1 MEWHHETSPCRYVF
15 TTGAYQA
22 IISLSVEQNSWIS
35 YVQHDG
41 RVVRAA
47 IFPVLLIS
55 QAWCIA
61 QIVTLQAVDTTQPT
75 DLDDEHLLEP
85 PSVQMQPERA
95 IGGSKQ
101 GAAAVQRR
109 MRRICQPVFGSLAS
123 GTGQGD
129 WTSGYAH

>member
-61 QIVTLQAVDTTQPT
+61 QIVTLQAVETPQST
-75 DLDDEHLLEP
+75 DLDEHLLEP
-85 PSVQMQPERA
+85 PSVQMHATRA

-109 MRRICQPVFGSLAS
+109 MRRIRQPVFASLAS
-123 GTGQGD
+123 GMGQGD
-129 WTSGYAH
+129 WTSGYTQ